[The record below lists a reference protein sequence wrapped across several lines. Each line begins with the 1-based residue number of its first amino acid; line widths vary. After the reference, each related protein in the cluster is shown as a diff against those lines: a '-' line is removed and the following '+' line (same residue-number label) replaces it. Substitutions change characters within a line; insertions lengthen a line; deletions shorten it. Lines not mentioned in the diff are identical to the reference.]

1 MNEVKAAKHL
11 GQHFLRD
18 ETVIARLLAVINAQ
32 AGERI
37 LEIGPGLG
45 ALTLPLLRQTG
56 ALTAVEYDPRVLAP
70 LAKKAAPLGTLH
82 LIHADILD
90 INFGEV
96 LAKQLQPLVGESRG
110 GVHPHP
116 AAAKSF
122 TAHRVRL
129 GVPQEAETITA
140 PHSPAEMPPPPV
152 GEGWGGGSKQPA
164 PATSTPPSPCGGGDG
179 SRVRPHTADAEPS
192 AKMPPPSEQLPPPV
206 GEGWGSKQ
214 PAPATNIPPSPRGG
228 GDGGGVSP
236 HTATTESSAKIPPPL
251 RSGGG
256 LGRGCENPRSDDT
269 NVGHKYPTNETH
281 TVPSFLADIPPSPCG
296 GGGGGHPRKR
306 HPPFSWEPGGGV
318 SPHTA
323 AAESPTNL
331 PPPPVGEGWGGGS
344 KQPVPATE
352 KLRLVGNLPY
362 NLSSPI
368 LFHCLAQRQ
377 HIHDMHYMLQ
387 KEVVDRITAAPGSK
401 TYGRLSLM
409 AQLWCETTALFDIP
423 PDAFDPPPKVE
434 SAVVR
439 LVPRAAPAWQIDDLA
454 TFDETVRL
462 AFAQRRKMLRK
473 TFAHWMSADTLAAL
487 AIDPTA
493 RAETLDG
500 AAFARLANARYQQE
514 RQK

>member
-18 ETVIARLLAVINAQ
+18 EAVIARLLAVINAQ
-32 AGERI
+32 AGEHI

-90 INFGEV
+90 IHFDD
-96 LAKQLQPLVGESRG
+96 
-110 GVHPHP
+110 
-116 AAAKSF
+116 
-122 TAHRVRL
+122 
-129 GVPQEAETITA
+129 I
-140 PHSPAEMPPPPV
+140 PPPPV
-152 GEGWGGGSKQPA
+152 GEGRGGGSKQSA
-164 PATSTPPSPCGGGDG
+164 SATSTPS
-179 SRVRPHTADAEPS
+179 
-192 AKMPPPSEQLPPPV
+192 
-206 GEGWGSKQ
+206 
-214 PAPATNIPPSPRGG
+214 SPRGG
-228 GDGGGVSP
+228 
-236 HTATTESSAKIPPPL
+236 E
-251 RSGGG
+251 
-256 LGRGCENPRSDDT
+256 
-269 NVGHKYPTNETH
+269 
-281 TVPSFLADIPPSPCG
+281 
-296 GGGGGHPRKR
+296 
-306 HPPFSWEPGGGV
+306 V

-323 AAESPTNL
+323 AAEPGN
-331 PPPPVGEGWGGGS
+331 EHAA
-344 KQPVPATE
+344 PATK

-423 PDAFDPPPKVE
+423 PDAFDPPPKVD

-439 LVPRAAPAWQIDDLA
+439 LVPRTAPAWQIDDLA

-473 TFAHWMSADTLAAL
+473 TFAHWLSADTLAAL

>member
-18 ETVIARLLAVINAQ
+18 EAVIARLLAVINAHP
-32 AGERI
+32 GERI

-45 ALTLPLLRQTG
+45 ALTLPLLRQIG
-56 ALTAVEYDPRVLAP
+56 ELTAVEYDPRVLAP
-70 LAKKAAPLGTLH
+70 LAEKTAPLGTLH

-90 INFGEV
+90 IHFDD
-96 LAKQLQPLVGESRG
+96 
-110 GVHPHP
+110 
-116 AAAKSF
+116 
-122 TAHRVRL
+122 
-129 GVPQEAETITA
+129 I
-140 PHSPAEMPPPPV
+140 PPPPV
-152 GEGWGGGSKQPA
+152 GEGGGGYSKYLAPATKSLPPPQDAVASAAGLEQLARSARKGWGGGKASA
-164 PATSTPPSPCGGGDG
+164 SSTVASLSTITGEAF
-179 SRVRPHTADAEPS
+179 TASHSLAEIP
-192 AKMPPPSEQLPPPV
+192 PPPV
-206 GEGWGSKQ
+206 GEGRGGGNKQ
-214 PAPATNIPPSPRGG
+214 SASATSTPSSPRGG
-228 GDGGGVSP
+228 
-236 HTATTESSAKIPPPL
+236 E
-251 RSGGG
+251 
-256 LGRGCENPRSDDT
+256 
-269 NVGHKYPTNETH
+269 
-281 TVPSFLADIPPSPCG
+281 
-296 GGGGGHPRKR
+296 
-306 HPPFSWEPGGGV
+306 V

-323 AAESPTNL
+323 AAEPGN
-331 PPPPVGEGWGGGS
+331 EHAA
-344 KQPVPATE
+344 PATK

-423 PDAFDPPPKVE
+423 PDAFDPPPKVD

-439 LVPRAAPAWQIDDLA
+439 LVPRTAPAWQIDDLA
-454 TFDETVRL
+454 TFEETVRL

-473 TFAHWMSADTLAAL
+473 TFAHWLSADTLAAL

>member
-18 ETVIARLLAVINAQ
+18 EAVIARLLAVINAK
-32 AGERI
+32 AGEAI

-56 ALTAVEYDPRVLAP
+56 AMTAVEYDPRVLAP
-70 LAKKAAPLGTLH
+70 LAKKAATLGTLH
-82 LIHADILD
+82 LIHADILT
-90 INFGEV
+90 INFGEL
-96 LAKQLQPLVGESRG
+96 LAKQ
-110 GVHPHP
+110 
-116 AAAKSF
+116 
-122 TAHRVRL
+122 
-129 GVPQEAETITA
+129 
-140 PHSPAEMPPPPV
+140 PPPPV
-152 GEGWGGGSKQPA
+152 GEGRGGGSDQPA
-164 PATSTPPSPCGGGDG
+164 SATSTPPSPRAGGAG
-179 SRVRPHTADAEPS
+179 S
-192 AKMPPPSEQLPPPV
+192 
-206 GEGWGSKQ
+206 
-214 PAPATNIPPSPRGG
+214 
-228 GDGGGVSP
+228 GV
-236 HTATTESSAKIPPPL
+236 H
-251 RSGGG
+251 
-256 LGRGCENPRSDDT
+256 
-269 NVGHKYPTNETH
+269 
-281 TVPSFLADIPPSPCG
+281 
-296 GGGGGHPRKR
+296 
-306 HPPFSWEPGGGV
+306 
-318 SPHTA
+318 PHTA
-323 AAESPTNL
+323 AAESSTDS
-331 PPPPVGEGWGGGS
+331 PPPPQNDTPLPPWGRGRGGGLPAHPVVES
-344 KQPVPATE
+344 GNDQPAATTE
-352 KLRLVGNLPY
+352 APQKLRLVGNLPY

-423 PDAFDPPPKVE
+423 PDAFDPPPKVD

-473 TFAHWMSADTLAAL
+473 TFAHWMNAAAL
-487 AIDPTA
+487 EALDIDPTA

-514 RQK
+514 RQQ

>member
-18 ETVIARLLAVINAQ
+18 EAVIARLLAVINAQ
-32 AGERI
+32 AGEHI

-90 INFGEV
+90 IHFDD
-96 LAKQLQPLVGESRG
+96 
-110 GVHPHP
+110 
-116 AAAKSF
+116 
-122 TAHRVRL
+122 
-129 GVPQEAETITA
+129 I
-140 PHSPAEMPPPPV
+140 PPPPV
-152 GEGWGGGSKQPA
+152 GEGGGGYSKYLAPATKSLPPPQDAVASAAGLEQLARSARKSWGGGKASA
-164 PATSTPPSPCGGGDG
+164 SSTVASLSTITGEAF
-179 SRVRPHTADAEPS
+179 TASHSLAEIP
-192 AKMPPPSEQLPPPV
+192 PPPV
-206 GEGWGSKQ
+206 GEGRGGGSKQ
-214 PAPATNIPPSPRGG
+214 SASATSTPSSPRGG
-228 GDGGGVSP
+228 
-236 HTATTESSAKIPPPL
+236 E
-251 RSGGG
+251 
-256 LGRGCENPRSDDT
+256 
-269 NVGHKYPTNETH
+269 
-281 TVPSFLADIPPSPCG
+281 
-296 GGGGGHPRKR
+296 
-306 HPPFSWEPGGGV
+306 V

-323 AAESPTNL
+323 AAEPGN
-331 PPPPVGEGWGGGS
+331 EHAA
-344 KQPVPATE
+344 PATK

-401 TYGRLSLM
+401 TWGRLSLM

-423 PDAFDPPPKVE
+423 PDAFDPPPKVD

-473 TFAHWMSADTLAAL
+473 TFAHWMTAAELEAL

-514 RQK
+514 RQQ

>member
-18 ETVIARLLAVINAQ
+18 EAVIARLLAVINAQ
-32 AGERI
+32 AGEHI

-90 INFGEV
+90 IHFDD
-96 LAKQLQPLVGESRG
+96 
-110 GVHPHP
+110 
-116 AAAKSF
+116 
-122 TAHRVRL
+122 
-129 GVPQEAETITA
+129 I
-140 PHSPAEMPPPPV
+140 PPPPV
-152 GEGWGGGSKQPA
+152 GEGGGGYSKYLAPATKSLPPPQDAVASAAGLEQLARSARKSWGGGKASA
-164 PATSTPPSPCGGGDG
+164 SSTVASLSTITGEAF
-179 SRVRPHTADAEPS
+179 TASHSLAEIP
-192 AKMPPPSEQLPPPV
+192 PPPV
-206 GEGWGSKQ
+206 GEGRGGGSKQ
-214 PAPATNIPPSPRGG
+214 SASATSTPSSPRGG
-228 GDGGGVSP
+228 
-236 HTATTESSAKIPPPL
+236 E
-251 RSGGG
+251 
-256 LGRGCENPRSDDT
+256 
-269 NVGHKYPTNETH
+269 
-281 TVPSFLADIPPSPCG
+281 
-296 GGGGGHPRKR
+296 
-306 HPPFSWEPGGGV
+306 V

-323 AAESPTNL
+323 AAEPGN
-331 PPPPVGEGWGGGS
+331 EHAA
-344 KQPVPATE
+344 PATK

-423 PDAFDPPPKVE
+423 PDAFDPPPKVD

-473 TFAHWMSADTLAAL
+473 TFAHWMTAAELEAL

-514 RQK
+514 RQQ

>member
-18 ETVIARLLAVINAQ
+18 EAVIARLLAVINAQ

-56 ALTAVEYDPRVLAP
+56 TLTAVEYDPRVLAP

-90 INFGEV
+90 IHFDD
-96 LAKQLQPLVGESRG
+96 
-110 GVHPHP
+110 
-116 AAAKSF
+116 
-122 TAHRVRL
+122 
-129 GVPQEAETITA
+129 I
-140 PHSPAEMPPPPV
+140 PPPPV
-152 GEGWGGGSKQPA
+152 GEGGGGYSKYLAPATKSLPPPQDAVASAAGLEQLARSARKGWGEGKASASSTVASLSTITGEAFTASHSLAEIPPPPVGEGRGGGSKQSA
-164 PATSTPPSPCGGGDG
+164 SATSTPSSPRGGEV
-179 SRVRPHTADAEPS
+179 SPHTADAEPGNEH
-192 AKMPPPSEQLPPPV
+192 A
-206 GEGWGSKQ
+206 
-214 PAPATNIPPSPRGG
+214 APAT
-228 GDGGGVSP
+228 
-236 HTATTESSAKIPPPL
+236 K
-251 RSGGG
+251 
-256 LGRGCENPRSDDT
+256 
-269 NVGHKYPTNETH
+269 
-281 TVPSFLADIPPSPCG
+281 
-296 GGGGGHPRKR
+296 
-306 HPPFSWEPGGGV
+306 
-318 SPHTA
+318 
-323 AAESPTNL
+323 
-331 PPPPVGEGWGGGS
+331 
-344 KQPVPATE
+344 

-423 PDAFDPPPKVE
+423 PDAFDPPPKVD

-439 LVPRAAPAWQIDDLA
+439 LVPRVAPAWQIDDLA

-473 TFAHWMSADTLAAL
+473 TFAHWMNAAAL
-487 AIDPTA
+487 EALDIDPTA

-514 RQK
+514 SQQ

>member
-18 ETVIARLLAVINAQ
+18 EAVIARLLAVINAQ

-56 ALTAVEYDPRVLAP
+56 TLTAVEYDPRVLAP

-90 INFGEV
+90 IHFDDIP
-96 LAKQLQPLVGESRG
+96 PLPVGEG
-110 GVHPHP
+110 GGGYSKYLAPATKSLP
-116 AAAKSF
+116 PPQDAAASAAGEGWGGGKASASSTVASLSTITGETF
-122 TAHRVRL
+122 TASHSL
-129 GVPQEAETITA
+129 AEI
-140 PHSPAEMPPPPV
+140 PPPPV
-152 GEGWGGGSKQPA
+152 GEGRGGGSKQSA
-164 PATSTPPSPCGGGDG
+164 SATSTPS
-179 SRVRPHTADAEPS
+179 
-192 AKMPPPSEQLPPPV
+192 
-206 GEGWGSKQ
+206 
-214 PAPATNIPPSPRGG
+214 SPRGG
-228 GDGGGVSP
+228 
-236 HTATTESSAKIPPPL
+236 E
-251 RSGGG
+251 
-256 LGRGCENPRSDDT
+256 
-269 NVGHKYPTNETH
+269 
-281 TVPSFLADIPPSPCG
+281 
-296 GGGGGHPRKR
+296 
-306 HPPFSWEPGGGV
+306 V

-323 AAESPTNL
+323 AAEPGN
-331 PPPPVGEGWGGGS
+331 EHAA
-344 KQPVPATE
+344 PATK

-377 HIHDMHYMLQ
+377 RIHDMHYMLQ
-387 KEVVDRITAAPGSK
+387 KEVVDRITATPGSK

-423 PDAFDPPPKVE
+423 PEAFEPPPKVD

-439 LVPRAAPAWQIDDLA
+439 LVPRTAPAWQIDDLA

-473 TFAHWMSADTLAAL
+473 TFAHWMSESAL
-487 AIDPTA
+487 EALDIDPTA

-514 RQK
+514 RQQ

>member
-18 ETVIARLLAVINAQ
+18 EAVIARLLAVINAK

-45 ALTLPLLRQTG
+45 ALTLPLLRQIG

-70 LAKKAAPLGTLH
+70 LAKKAATLGTLH
-82 LIHADILD
+82 LIHADILT
-90 INFGEV
+90 INFAEL
-96 LAKQLQPLVGESRG
+96 LAAES
-110 GVHPHP
+110 
-116 AAAKSF
+116 
-122 TAHRVRL
+122 
-129 GVPQEAETITA
+129 
-140 PHSPAEMPPPPV
+140 PHSPADM
-152 GEGWGGGSKQPA
+152 
-164 PATSTPPSPCGGGDG
+164 
-179 SRVRPHTADAEPS
+179 
-192 AKMPPPSEQLPPPV
+192 
-206 GEGWGSKQ
+206 
-214 PAPATNIPPSPRGG
+214 
-228 GDGGGVSP
+228 
-236 HTATTESSAKIPPPL
+236 PPPL

-256 LGRGCENPRSDDT
+256 LGRGCENSAQAADSLPPPVEEGRGGFHPHTTVAESSTDAKKPLSLWDTQRSREARDR
-269 NVGHKYPTNETH
+269 GWGEGEKSEGSKHPASASE
-281 TVPSFLADIPPSPCG
+281 SLPSPCG
-296 GGGGGHPRKR
+296 GGVRLHI
-306 HPPFSWEPGGGV
+306 S
-318 SPHTA
+318 
-323 AAESPTNL
+323 AAESLTAHRVRLGAPQETGTITALHSPTET

-344 KQPVPATE
+344 GHLALGAVDNSTDEPLSLWERGWGEGEKIARGGGSKHPAPATK

-423 PDAFDPPPKVE
+423 PDAFDPPPKVD

-454 TFDETVRL
+454 TFEETVRL

-473 TFAHWMSADTLAAL
+473 TFAHWMNAAAL
-487 AIDPTA
+487 EALDIDPTA

-500 AAFARLANARYQQE
+500 AAYARLANARYQQE
-514 RQK
+514 RQQ

>member
-18 ETVIARLLAVINAQ
+18 EAVIARLLAVINAK

-45 ALTLPLLRQTG
+45 ALTLPLLRQIG

-70 LAKKAAPLGTLH
+70 LTKKAAPLGALN
-82 LIHADILD
+82 LIHADILT
-90 INFGEV
+90 INFGEL
-96 LAKQLQPLVGESRG
+96 LAKQPPPPVGEGRG
-110 GVHPHP
+110 GGSDQPASATSTPPSPRAGGTGSGVHPHT
-116 AAAKSF
+116 AAAESAA
-122 TAHRVRL
+122 THRVRL
-129 GVPQEAETITA
+129 GAPQAAEIITA
-140 PHSPAEMPPPPV
+140 PHSPADSPPPPQNDTPLPPW
-152 GEGWGGGSKQPA
+152 GRGRGWGLPAYRVAESGNDQPA
-164 PATSTPPSPCGGGDG
+164 
-179 SRVRPHTADAEPS
+179 
-192 AKMPPPSEQLPPPV
+192 
-206 GEGWGSKQ
+206 
-214 PAPATNIPPSPRGG
+214 
-228 GDGGGVSP
+228 
-236 HTATTESSAKIPPPL
+236 ATTEAP
-251 RSGGG
+251 
-256 LGRGCENPRSDDT
+256 
-269 NVGHKYPTNETH
+269 
-281 TVPSFLADIPPSPCG
+281 
-296 GGGGGHPRKR
+296 
-306 HPPFSWEPGGGV
+306 
-318 SPHTA
+318 
-323 AAESPTNL
+323 
-331 PPPPVGEGWGGGS
+331 
-344 KQPVPATE
+344 Q

-423 PDAFDPPPKVE
+423 PDAFDPPPKVD

-439 LVPRAAPAWQIDDLA
+439 LVPRPAPAWQIDDLA

-473 TFAHWMSADTLAAL
+473 TFAHWMNAAAL
-487 AIDPTA
+487 EALDIDPTA

-500 AAFARLANARYQQE
+500 AAFARLANAHYQQE

>member
-18 ETVIARLLAVINAQ
+18 EAVIARLLAVINAQ
-32 AGERI
+32 ADERI

-90 INFGEV
+90 IHFDD
-96 LAKQLQPLVGESRG
+96 
-110 GVHPHP
+110 
-116 AAAKSF
+116 
-122 TAHRVRL
+122 
-129 GVPQEAETITA
+129 I
-140 PHSPAEMPPPPV
+140 PPPPV
-152 GEGWGGGSKQPA
+152 GEGRGGGSKQSA
-164 PATSTPPSPCGGGDG
+164 SATSTPS
-179 SRVRPHTADAEPS
+179 
-192 AKMPPPSEQLPPPV
+192 
-206 GEGWGSKQ
+206 
-214 PAPATNIPPSPRGG
+214 SPRGG
-228 GDGGGVSP
+228 
-236 HTATTESSAKIPPPL
+236 E
-251 RSGGG
+251 
-256 LGRGCENPRSDDT
+256 
-269 NVGHKYPTNETH
+269 
-281 TVPSFLADIPPSPCG
+281 
-296 GGGGGHPRKR
+296 
-306 HPPFSWEPGGGV
+306 V

-323 AAESPTNL
+323 AAEPGN
-331 PPPPVGEGWGGGS
+331 EHAA
-344 KQPVPATE
+344 PATK

-423 PDAFDPPPKVE
+423 PDAFDPPPKVD

-500 AAFARLANARYQQE
+500 AAFARLANARHQQE
-514 RQK
+514 KA

>member
-18 ETVIARLLAVINAQ
+18 EAVIARLLAVINAQ

-45 ALTLPLLRQTG
+45 ALTLPLLRQIG
-56 ALTAVEYDPRVLAP
+56 ELTAVEYDPRVLAP

-90 INFGEV
+90 IHFDD
-96 LAKQLQPLVGESRG
+96 
-110 GVHPHP
+110 
-116 AAAKSF
+116 
-122 TAHRVRL
+122 
-129 GVPQEAETITA
+129 I
-140 PHSPAEMPPPPV
+140 PPPPV
-152 GEGWGGGSKQPA
+152 GEGGGGYSKYLAPATKSLPPPQDAVASAAGLEQLARSARKSWGGGKASA
-164 PATSTPPSPCGGGDG
+164 SSTVASLSTITGEAF
-179 SRVRPHTADAEPS
+179 TASHSLAEIP
-192 AKMPPPSEQLPPPV
+192 PPPV
-206 GEGWGSKQ
+206 GEGRGGGSKQ
-214 PAPATNIPPSPRGG
+214 SASATSTPSSPRGG
-228 GDGGGVSP
+228 
-236 HTATTESSAKIPPPL
+236 E
-251 RSGGG
+251 
-256 LGRGCENPRSDDT
+256 
-269 NVGHKYPTNETH
+269 
-281 TVPSFLADIPPSPCG
+281 
-296 GGGGGHPRKR
+296 
-306 HPPFSWEPGGGV
+306 V

-323 AAESPTNL
+323 AAEPGN
-331 PPPPVGEGWGGGS
+331 EHAA
-344 KQPVPATE
+344 PATK

-409 AQLWCETTALFDIP
+409 AQLWCETTALFTIP
-423 PDAFDPPPKVE
+423 PDAFDPPPKVD

-439 LVPRAAPAWQIDDLA
+439 LVPRTAPAWQIDDLA

-473 TFAHWMSADTLAAL
+473 TFAHWMSADALAAL

-500 AAFARLANARYQQE
+500 AAFARLANARHQQE
-514 RQK
+514 KA

>member
-18 ETVIARLLAVINAQ
+18 EAVIARLLAVINAHP
-32 AGERI
+32 GERI

-45 ALTLPLLRQTG
+45 ALTLPLLRQIG
-56 ALTAVEYDPRVLAP
+56 ELTAVEYDPRVLAP
-70 LAKKAAPLGTLH
+70 LAEKTAPLGTLH

-90 INFGEV
+90 IHFDD
-96 LAKQLQPLVGESRG
+96 
-110 GVHPHP
+110 
-116 AAAKSF
+116 
-122 TAHRVRL
+122 
-129 GVPQEAETITA
+129 I
-140 PHSPAEMPPPPV
+140 PPPPV
-152 GEGWGGGSKQPA
+152 GEGGGGYSKYLAPATKSLPPPQDAVASAAGLEQLARSARKGWGGGKASA
-164 PATSTPPSPCGGGDG
+164 SSTVASLSTITGEAF
-179 SRVRPHTADAEPS
+179 TASHSLAEIP
-192 AKMPPPSEQLPPPV
+192 PPPV
-206 GEGWGSKQ
+206 GEGRGGGNKQ
-214 PAPATNIPPSPRGG
+214 SASATSTPSSPRGG
-228 GDGGGVSP
+228 
-236 HTATTESSAKIPPPL
+236 E
-251 RSGGG
+251 
-256 LGRGCENPRSDDT
+256 
-269 NVGHKYPTNETH
+269 
-281 TVPSFLADIPPSPCG
+281 
-296 GGGGGHPRKR
+296 
-306 HPPFSWEPGGGV
+306 V

-323 AAESPTNL
+323 AAEPGN
-331 PPPPVGEGWGGGS
+331 EHAA
-344 KQPVPATE
+344 PATK

-423 PDAFDPPPKVE
+423 PDAFDPPPKVD

-439 LVPRAAPAWQIDDLA
+439 LVPRTAPAWQIDDLA

-473 TFAHWMSADTLAAL
+473 TFAHWLSADTLAAL

>member
-18 ETVIARLLAVINAQ
+18 EAVIARLLAVINAK
-32 AGERI
+32 AGEAI

-70 LAKKAAPLGTLH
+70 LAKKAATLGTLH
-82 LIHADILD
+82 LIHADILT
-90 INFGEV
+90 INFGEL
-96 LAKQLQPLVGESRG
+96 LAKQPPPPVGEGRG
-110 GVHPHP
+110 GGSDQPASATSTPPSPRAGGAGSGVHPHT
-116 AAAKSF
+116 AAAESAATHK
-122 TAHRVRL
+122 VRL
-129 GVPQEAETITA
+129 GAPQAAEIITA
-140 PHSPAEMPPPPV
+140 PHSPTDSPPPPV
-152 GEGWGGGSKQPA
+152 GEGWGGCSEHLALGAVDNSTDEPLSLWERGWGEGEKIARGGGSKHPA
-164 PATSTPPSPCGGGDG
+164 PAT
-179 SRVRPHTADAEPS
+179 R
-192 AKMPPPSEQLPPPV
+192 
-206 GEGWGSKQ
+206 
-214 PAPATNIPPSPRGG
+214 PAP
-228 GDGGGVSP
+228 
-236 HTATTESSAKIPPPL
+236 
-251 RSGGG
+251 
-256 LGRGCENPRSDDT
+256 
-269 NVGHKYPTNETH
+269 
-281 TVPSFLADIPPSPCG
+281 
-296 GGGGGHPRKR
+296 
-306 HPPFSWEPGGGV
+306 
-318 SPHTA
+318 
-323 AAESPTNL
+323 
-331 PPPPVGEGWGGGS
+331 
-344 KQPVPATE
+344 Q

-368 LFHCLAQRQ
+368 LFHCLAQRE

-423 PDAFDPPPKVE
+423 PDAFDPPPKVD

-454 TFDETVRL
+454 TFEETVRL

-473 TFAHWMSADTLAAL
+473 TFAHWMNAAAL
-487 AIDPTA
+487 EALDIDPTA

-500 AAFARLANARYQQE
+500 AAFARLANAHYQQE

>member
-18 ETVIARLLAVINAQ
+18 EAVIARLLAVINAK

-56 ALTAVEYDPRVLAP
+56 AMTAVEYDPRVLAP
-70 LAKKAAPLGTLH
+70 LVKKAVTLGTLH
-82 LIHADILD
+82 LIHADILTID
-90 INFGEV
+90 FGEL
-96 LAKQLQPLVGESRG
+96 LAKQPPPPVGEGRG
-110 GVHPHP
+110 GGSDQPASATSTPPSPRAGGAGSGVHPHT
-116 AAAKSF
+116 AAAESAA
-122 TAHRVRL
+122 THRVRL
-129 GVPQEAETITA
+129 GAPQAAEIITA
-140 PHSPAEMPPPPV
+140 PHSPADSPPPP
-152 GEGWGGGSKQPA
+152 Q
-164 PATSTPPSPCGGGDG
+164 
-179 SRVRPHTADAEPS
+179 
-192 AKMPPPSEQLPPPV
+192 
-206 GEGWGSKQ
+206 
-214 PAPATNIPPSPRGG
+214 
-228 GDGGGVSP
+228 
-236 HTATTESSAKIPPPL
+236 
-251 RSGGG
+251 SGGG
-256 LGRGCENPRSDDT
+256 LGRGCENLRSD
-269 NVGHKYPTNETH
+269 NP
-281 TVPSFLADIPPSPCG
+281 
-296 GGGGGHPRKR
+296 
-306 HPPFSWEPGGGV
+306 
-318 SPHTA
+318 
-323 AAESPTNL
+323 
-331 PPPPVGEGWGGGS
+331 
-344 KQPVPATE
+344 Q

-368 LFHCLAQRQ
+368 LFHCLAQRE

-423 PDAFDPPPKVE
+423 PDAFDPPPKVD

-454 TFDETVRL
+454 TFEETVRL

-473 TFAHWMSADTLAAL
+473 TFAHWMNAAAL
-487 AIDPTA
+487 EALDIDPTA

-500 AAFARLANARYQQE
+500 AAFARLANAHYQQE

>member
-18 ETVIARLLAVINAQ
+18 EAVIARLLAVINAK
-32 AGERI
+32 AGEAI

-45 ALTLPLLRQTG
+45 ALTLPLLRQIG

-70 LAKKAAPLGTLH
+70 LAKKAATLGALN
-82 LIHADILD
+82 LIHADILNID
-90 INFGEV
+90 FGEV
-96 LAKQLQPLVGESRG
+96 LAADSL
-110 GVHPHP
+110 
-116 AAAKSF
+116 
-122 TAHRVRL
+122 
-129 GVPQEAETITA
+129 
-140 PHSPAEMPPPPV
+140 PPPV
-152 GEGWGGGSKQPA
+152 GEGSGGGSEHPA
-164 PATSTPPSPCGGGDG
+164 SAPESPPSPCGGGAG
-179 SRVRPHTADAEPS
+179 GGVRPHPANAELPTDAKKPLSLWDTQRSRE
-192 AKMPPPSEQLPPPV
+192 ARDRGW
-206 GEGWGSKQ
+206 GEGEKSEGSEH
-214 PAPATNIPPSPRGG
+214 PASAPESLPSPSGG
-228 GDGGGVSP
+228 EAGGGVHP
-236 HTATTESSAKIPPPL
+236 HT
-251 RSGGG
+251 
-256 LGRGCENPRSDDT
+256 
-269 NVGHKYPTNETH
+269 
-281 TVPSFLADIPPSPCG
+281 
-296 GGGGGHPRKR
+296 
-306 HPPFSWEPGGGV
+306 
-318 SPHTA
+318 TA
-323 AAESPTNL
+323 AKSPTDL

-344 KQPVPATE
+344 KHPAPATK

-423 PDAFDPPPKVE
+423 PDAFDPPPKVD

-439 LVPRAAPAWQIDDLA
+439 LVPRVAPAWQIDDLA
-454 TFDETVRL
+454 TFEETVRL

-473 TFAHWMSADTLAAL
+473 TFAHWMSAAAL
-487 AIDPTA
+487 EALDIDPTA

-514 RQK
+514 RQP

>member
-1 MNEVKAAKHL
+1 MSEVKAAKHL

-18 ETVIARLLAVINAQ
+18 EAVIARLLAVINAK
-32 AGERI
+32 AGERV

-56 ALTAVEYDPRVLAP
+56 AMTAVEYDPRVLAP
-70 LAKKAAPLGTLH
+70 LTKKAATLGTLN
-82 LIHADILD
+82 LIHADILT
-90 INFGEV
+90 INFGEL
-96 LAKQLQPLVGESRG
+96 LAADLLPPPVGEGRG
-110 GVHPHP
+110 GFHPHTTVAESSTDAKKPLSLWERGWGEGEKSEGSKHP
-116 AAAKSF
+116 ASASESLPSPCGGGAGGGVRLHISAAESL

-129 GVPQEAETITA
+129 GAPQETGTITA
-140 PHSPAEMPPPPV
+140 LHSPTETPPPPV
-152 GEGWGGGSKQPA
+152 GEGWGGGSGHLALGAVDNSTDEPLSLWERGWGEGEKIARGGGSKHPA
-164 PATSTPPSPCGGGDG
+164 PAT
-179 SRVRPHTADAEPS
+179 
-192 AKMPPPSEQLPPPV
+192 K
-206 GEGWGSKQ
+206 
-214 PAPATNIPPSPRGG
+214 
-228 GDGGGVSP
+228 
-236 HTATTESSAKIPPPL
+236 
-251 RSGGG
+251 
-256 LGRGCENPRSDDT
+256 
-269 NVGHKYPTNETH
+269 
-281 TVPSFLADIPPSPCG
+281 
-296 GGGGGHPRKR
+296 
-306 HPPFSWEPGGGV
+306 
-318 SPHTA
+318 
-323 AAESPTNL
+323 
-331 PPPPVGEGWGGGS
+331 
-344 KQPVPATE
+344 

-423 PDAFDPPPKVE
+423 PDAFDPPPKVD

-454 TFDETVRL
+454 TFEETVRL

-473 TFAHWMSADTLAAL
+473 TFAHWMSESELKAL
-487 AIDPTA
+487 DIDPTA

>member
-18 ETVIARLLAVINAQ
+18 EAVIARLLAVINAK
-32 AGERI
+32 AGEAI

-56 ALTAVEYDPRVLAP
+56 AMTAVEYDPRVLAP
-70 LAKKAAPLGTLH
+70 LAKKAATLGTLH
-82 LIHADILD
+82 LIHADILTID
-90 INFGEV
+90 FGEL
-96 LAKQLQPLVGESRG
+96 LAKQPPPPVGEGRG
-110 GVHPHP
+110 GGSDQPASATSTPPSPRAGGAGSGVHPHT
-116 AAAKSF
+116 AAAESAA
-122 TAHRVRL
+122 THRVRL
-129 GVPQEAETITA
+129 GAPQAAEIITA
-140 PHSPAEMPPPPV
+140 PHSPADSPPPP
-152 GEGWGGGSKQPA
+152 Q
-164 PATSTPPSPCGGGDG
+164 
-179 SRVRPHTADAEPS
+179 
-192 AKMPPPSEQLPPPV
+192 
-206 GEGWGSKQ
+206 
-214 PAPATNIPPSPRGG
+214 
-228 GDGGGVSP
+228 
-236 HTATTESSAKIPPPL
+236 
-251 RSGGG
+251 SGGG
-256 LGRGCENPRSDDT
+256 LGRGCENLRSD
-269 NVGHKYPTNETH
+269 NP
-281 TVPSFLADIPPSPCG
+281 
-296 GGGGGHPRKR
+296 
-306 HPPFSWEPGGGV
+306 
-318 SPHTA
+318 
-323 AAESPTNL
+323 
-331 PPPPVGEGWGGGS
+331 
-344 KQPVPATE
+344 Q

-423 PDAFDPPPKVE
+423 PDAFDPPPKVD

-454 TFDETVRL
+454 TFEETVRL

-473 TFAHWMSADTLAAL
+473 TFAHWMNAAAL
-487 AIDPTA
+487 EALDIDPTA

-514 RQK
+514 RQP

>member
-18 ETVIARLLAVINAQ
+18 EAVIARLLAVINAK

-56 ALTAVEYDPRVLAP
+56 AMTAVEYDPRVLAP
-70 LAKKAAPLGTLH
+70 LAKKAATLGTLH
-82 LIHADILD
+82 LIHADILTID
-90 INFGEV
+90 FGEL
-96 LAKQLQPLVGESRG
+96 LAKQPPPPVGVGRGGGSDQPASATSTPPSPRAGGAGS
-110 GVHPHP
+110 GVHPHT
-116 AAAKSF
+116 AAAESAA
-122 TAHRVRL
+122 THRVRL
-129 GVPQEAETITA
+129 GAPQAAEIITA
-140 PHSPAEMPPPPV
+140 PHSPADSPPPP
-152 GEGWGGGSKQPA
+152 Q
-164 PATSTPPSPCGGGDG
+164 
-179 SRVRPHTADAEPS
+179 
-192 AKMPPPSEQLPPPV
+192 
-206 GEGWGSKQ
+206 
-214 PAPATNIPPSPRGG
+214 
-228 GDGGGVSP
+228 
-236 HTATTESSAKIPPPL
+236 
-251 RSGGG
+251 SGGG
-256 LGRGCENPRSDDT
+256 LGRGCENLRSA
-269 NVGHKYPTNETH
+269 NP
-281 TVPSFLADIPPSPCG
+281 
-296 GGGGGHPRKR
+296 
-306 HPPFSWEPGGGV
+306 
-318 SPHTA
+318 
-323 AAESPTNL
+323 
-331 PPPPVGEGWGGGS
+331 
-344 KQPVPATE
+344 Q

-423 PDAFDPPPKVE
+423 PDAFDPPPKVD

-454 TFDETVRL
+454 TFEETVRL

-473 TFAHWMSADTLAAL
+473 TFAHWMNAAAL
-487 AIDPTA
+487 EALDIDPTA

-500 AAFARLANARYQQE
+500 AAFARLANAHYQQE